1 MKLIKWLLRLMS
13 RLLFWFLVLS
23 VGGVVLFKF
32 VPVPVTPLMLIRML
46 EDYNDE
52 NRQVKFSYNWKPLSE
67 ICPELPLAV
76 VAAEDQKF
84 LTHSGF
90 DREAIEKAF
99 ESNKS
104 GKRIRGGS
112 SISQQ
117 TAKNVFLWPERSYLR
132 KGLEAYFTVLIEFI
146 WGKKRILE
154 VYVNV
159 IEMGPGIYGA
169 EAAAKEYF
177 RKPAAQ
183 LSRQEAALIA
193 AVLPNPR
200 RWNPS
205 KPTSYNRQRQ
215 QWILRQMNN
224 LGELRYEYD
233 YK

>member
-1 MKLIKWLLRLMS
+1 MRIIRWVFRLAA
-13 RLLFWFLVLS
+13 RLLLWFLALS
-23 VGGVVLFKF
+23 IGGVVLFKF
-32 VPVPVTPLMLIRML
+32 VPVPVTPLMMIRMF
-46 EDYNDE
+46 EDYGDDE
-52 NRQVKFSYNWKPLSE
+52 RQVKFSYNWKPLAE
-67 ICPELPLAV
+67 INSALPLAV

-99 ESNKS
+99 ESNKT
-104 GKRIRGGS
+104 GTRIRGGS

-146 WGKKRILE
+146 WGKERILE

-169 EAAAKEYF
+169 EAASKEYF
-177 RKPAAQ
+177 RKPASQ
-183 LSRQEAALIA
+183 LSTQEAALIA
-193 AVLPNPR
+193 AILPNPR
-200 RWNPS
+200 QWNPS
-205 KPTSYNRQRQ
+205 KPTNYNRQRQ

-224 LGELRYEYD
+224 LGELRYE
-233 YK
+233 